1 MYFSW
6 SSGLAANKPTL
17 SVGQYYMATDT
28 GVLTFK
34 DVNGVEQSI
43 DFDSRVGLNGKLL
56 IATYNITTDTITVL
70 RQVGYTDLNLF
81 VSQQQLVVTS
91 EGAEFDPET
100 LILIN
105 QSVNY
110 TTDATAGSPFT
121 TVSFDLSQSTGIFYF
136 EMRS

>member
-6 SSGLAANKPTL
+6 SSGLAVNKPTL

-34 DVNGVEQSI
+34 DVSGVEQSI

-110 TTDATAGSPFT
+110 TTDAMAGSPFT